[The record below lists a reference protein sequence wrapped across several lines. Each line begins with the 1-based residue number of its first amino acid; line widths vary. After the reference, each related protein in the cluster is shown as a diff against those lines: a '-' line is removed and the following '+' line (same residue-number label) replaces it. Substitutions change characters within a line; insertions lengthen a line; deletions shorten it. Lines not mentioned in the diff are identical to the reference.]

1 MPSDGGCQL
10 NATLEAEKFDRCMPP
25 KKTAPTQS
33 LAKTRFSFFVVE
45 QYKQRISS
53 VLDEG
58 RAIGALPMSCDDMS
72 AFINEAI
79 GRELAHVEAAISDH
93 KKPARGKSASRD

>member
-1 MPSDGGCQL
+1 MS
-10 NATLEAEKFDRCMPP
+10 P
-25 KKTAPTQS
+25 KKTAPTPS

-79 GRELAHVEAAISDH
+79 GRELARVELAITDS
-93 KKPARGKSASRD
+93 KKAGRSR

>member
-1 MPSDGGCQL
+1 
-10 NATLEAEKFDRCMPP
+10 MPP
-25 KKTAPTQS
+25 KKTAPAPS
-33 LAKTRFSFFVVE
+33 LTKTRFSFFIVE
-45 QYKQRISS
+45 QYKQRISA

-79 GRELAHVEAAISDH
+79 GRELARVEQAVGES
-93 KKPARGKSASRD
+93 KKVGRSR

>member
-1 MPSDGGCQL
+1 M
-10 NATLEAEKFDRCMPP
+10 
-25 KKTAPTQS
+25 
-33 LAKTRFSFFVVE
+33 AKTRFSFFIVE
-45 QYKQRISS
+45 QYKHRISA

-79 GRELAHVEAAISDH
+79 GKELSRVETAIADSKKHGRSKTASSD
-93 KKPARGKSASRD
+93 